1 MSNTLC
7 KLSTFLFY
15 LRLSVDLPQSCI
27 IWSYANRN
35 ALTYFSVDQSLCV
48 LTDQSPYVFGMIYY
62 IVTVFHWSVQLIF
75 QLTLCLYKR
84 EPRSVWADRNR
95 DLRALFTLIITLR
108 YVFLWQP
115 TVLTVIHTRCQC
127 ILNWIKI
134 TTQLQLCI
142 SLPKWYHH
150 IQSEKQIITHHFRL
164 NRETRLSRTIETRLS
179 RTIETRLSR
188 NSRLN
193 RNFQYIPKLFSA

>member
-1 MSNTLC
+1 MTNTL
-7 KLSTFLFY
+7 
-15 LRLSVDLPQSCI
+15 SCFWDNI
-27 IWSYANRN
+27 LYCN
-35 ALTYFSVDQSLCV
+35 C
-48 LTDQSPYVFGMIYY
+48 
-62 IVTVFHWSVQLIF
+62 FHWSDQLIC
-75 QLTLCLYKR
+75 QPTLCLYKG

-127 ILNWIKI
+127 IIKLNKDHYSI
-134 TTQLQLCI
+134 QLCI
-142 SLPKWYHH
+142 PLPKWYHN